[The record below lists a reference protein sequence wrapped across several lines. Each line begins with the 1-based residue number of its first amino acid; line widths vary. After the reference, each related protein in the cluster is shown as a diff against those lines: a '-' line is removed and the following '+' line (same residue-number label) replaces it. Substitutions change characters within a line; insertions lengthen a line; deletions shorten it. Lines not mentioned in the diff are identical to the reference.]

1 MESLEEINVC
11 INNLDNISN
20 FDKKIKII
28 KELRE
33 KLINH
38 QEKVKKFKGN
48 LENEDDFSNNDLEK
62 LSFNELKDKFNTDNL
77 EDKIDI
83 YKTFSKKIAELE
95 NNLFEK

>member
-1 MESLEEINVC
+1 MESLEEINES
-11 INNLDNISN
+11 INNLDTISN

-38 QEKVKKFKGN
+38 QEKVKKFKSN
-48 LENEDDFSNNDLEK
+48 LENDEDLSNNDFK
-62 LSFNELKDKFNTDNL
+62 NLSFHELKDKFNTDNL

-83 YKTFSKKIAELE
+83 YKAFSKKILELE

>member
-11 INNLDNISN
+11 INNLNNISN

-33 KLINH
+33 KLISH
-38 QEKVKKFKGN
+38 QEIVKKFKGN
-48 LENEDDFSNNDLEK
+48 LENEDNFSNNDLEK
-62 LSFNELKDKFNTDNL
+62 LSFNELKDKFNTNNL
-77 EDKIDI
+77 EDKINI
-83 YKTFSKKIAELE
+83 YKTFSKKIEELE

>member
-1 MESLEEINVC
+1 MESLEEINES
-11 INNLDNISN
+11 INNLDTISN

-38 QEKVKKFKGN
+38 QEKVKKFKSN
-48 LENEDDFSNNDLEK
+48 LENDEDLSNNDFK
-62 LSFNELKDKFNTDNL
+62 NLSFHELKDKFNTDNL
-77 EDKIDI
+77 EDKINI
-83 YKTFSKKIAELE
+83 YKAFSKKILELE